1 MAINP
6 QGQRMFLF
14 EERHVSSSM
23 TTRLESNSNRSGE
36 GEKLAKSFSRVSI
49 KVGRKEGRKEG
60 SHARIGAK
68 HDEKRNKKKRPRE

>member
-6 QGQRMFLF
+6 QGQRRMFLF
-14 EERHVSSSM
+14 EERHVPSSM

-36 GEKLAKSFSRVSI
+36 GEKSAKSFSCVSI
-49 KVGRKEGRKEG
+49 KEGRKEG

>member
-36 GEKLAKSFSRVSI
+36 GEKSASRF
-49 KVGRKEGRKEG
+49 
-60 SHARIGAK
+60 HA
-68 HDEKRNKKKRPRE
+68 